1 MILGIDTSTIV
12 SSVALID
19 NNKVLAELNVQH
31 KLTHSEMLMPNID
44 TLLKLGSVNK
54 GDLTAIAVSIGPGSF
69 TGLRIGLATA
79 KALAYALKIP
89 IVGVSSLEALAYN
102 FKLPEIYIMPLLDA
116 QKGNCYTALYCWE
129 NEQLSIKKPAFV
141 ENLED
146 ILDMATGLD
155 KKVLLLGESAVK
167 YAQKIVGVSQNIILA
182 SPQNI
187 FAKATSVG
195 LAGANLLNS
204 GRVDDVMTLEPCYIR
219 KSEAEVLWEKRNK
232 SCNV

>member
-79 KALAYALKIP
+79 NRSPPMISIARFEIT
-89 IVGVSSLEALAYN
+89 SLT
-102 FKLPEIYIMPLLDA
+102 FMLLDVPEPVW
-116 QKGNCYTALYCWE
+116 KTSTGN
-129 NEQLSIKKPAFV
+129 
-141 ENLED
+141 
-146 ILDMATGLD
+146 
-155 KKVLLLGESAVK
+155 
-167 YAQKIVGVSQNIILA
+167 
-182 SPQNI
+182 
-187 FAKATSVG
+187 
-195 LAGANLLNS
+195 
-204 GRVDDVMTLEPCYIR
+204 
-219 KSEAEVLWEKRNK
+219 
-232 SCNV
+232 

>member
-54 GDLTAIAVSIGPGSF
+54 CDLTAIAVSIGPGSF

-89 IVGVSSLEALAYN
+89 IVGVSSLEALSYN
-102 FKLPEIYIMPLLDA
+102 FILPLIYIIPLLDA
-116 QKGNCYTALYCWE
+116 QKGDCYTAL
-129 NEQLSIKKPAFV
+129 
-141 ENLED
+141 
-146 ILDMATGLD
+146 
-155 KKVLLLGESAVK
+155 
-167 YAQKIVGVSQNIILA
+167 
-182 SPQNI
+182 
-187 FAKATSVG
+187 
-195 LAGANLLNS
+195 
-204 GRVDDVMTLEPCYIR
+204 
-219 KSEAEVLWEKRNK
+219 
-232 SCNV
+232 